1 MQRRDSIRIR
11 TLLFVGMVLSS
22 SACALF
28 SGHEKPTPAE
38 EAAAAARNA
47 PPNPAASLHSAPPD
61 QVAIYTSLGTA
72 YLQGGHPRAAVR
84 ELKQA
89 ISLPGKHGDAYNVLG
104 LAYQALGEA
113 ALAES
118 AFQSA
123 LSDEPGNPEFLN
135 NYGAFLLE
143 QGKFSAAIQ
152 QLSKATKDPLYN
164 TPEYAWT
171 NLAAAYRG
179 LKQNNLAIVA
189 LQKALYFKP
198 GYPPALLL
206 WAEMEYQD
214 KNFPAAYGHLQGV
227 LAQEPNNAQA
237 LLLAGRIAWQQG
249 QPVQARSLWE
259 RCVNADPYSAAGKEA
274 QSLLLEH
281 GADSNG

>member
-1 MQRRDSIRIR
+1 M
-11 TLLFVGMVLSS
+11 LSS

-28 SGHEKPTPAE
+28 SSHQKLTPAE

-47 PPNPAASLHSAPPD
+47 PPNPAASLRAAPPD

-89 ISLPGKHGDAYNVLG
+89 ISLPGKHGDAYNILG
-104 LAYQALGEA
+104 LAYQALGQA
-113 ALAES
+113 DLAED
-118 AFQSA
+118 AFRSA
-123 LSDEPGNPEFLN
+123 LGEEPDDPQFLN

-143 QGKFSAAIQ
+143 QGKFSAAVE
-152 QLSKATKDPLYN
+152 QLSKATKDPLYS
-164 TPEYAWT
+164 TPEFAWT

-179 LKQNNLAIVA
+179 LKQENLAIVA

-198 GYPPALLL
+198 GYSPALLL

-214 KNFPAAYGHLQGV
+214 HDLTAAYGHLQGV
-227 LAQEPNNAQA
+227 LAQEPDNAQA
-237 LLLAGRIAWQQG
+237 LLLAGQISWQQG
-249 QPVQARSLWE
+249 QQVRARSLWE
-259 RCVNADPYSAAGKEA
+259 RCVNSSPYSAAGKEA
-274 QSLLLEH
+274 QTLLLQH
-281 GADSNG
+281 GAGNNG

>member
-1 MQRRDSIRIR
+1 MQSRELTRIR
-11 TLLFVGMVLSS
+11 ALLLFTMVLST

-28 SGHEKPTPAE
+28 SGHEKLTPAE

-47 PPNPAASLHSAPPD
+47 PPNPAASLRAAPPD
-61 QVAIYTSLGTA
+61 RVAIYTSLGAA

-89 ISLPGKHGDAYNVLG
+89 IGLPGKHGDAYNVLG

-113 ALAES
+113 ELAES

-123 LSDEPGNPEFLN
+123 LAEEPGNPEFLN

-143 QGKFSAAIQ
+143 QGKFSAAVR
-152 QLSKATKDPLYN
+152 QLSKATKDPLYS

-179 LKQNNLAIVA
+179 LKQDNLAIVA

-206 WAEMEYQD
+206 WAEMEYQSHE
-214 KNFPAAYGHLQGV
+214 FSSAVAHLQGV
-227 LAQEPNNAQA
+227 LAQEPSNAQA

-249 QPVQARSLWE
+249 RQDQARSLWE
-259 RCVNADPYSAAGKEA
+259 RCVNASPYSAAGKEA
-274 QSLLLEH
+274 QTLLLQH
-281 GADSNG
+281 GASSNG